1 LNKETPWAT
10 MHELPISKFRAF
22 MPAAPQRLDFRFR
35 VNAAFSGGKHM
46 KLHKLKVVENHS
58 RPAILMSVACA
69 TMLAALPLLFAGCNS
84 KDRSVTK
91 VSSAAL
97 PVDVVRVRREN
108 VALVGDWV
116 GTLDGSVNAQIQ
128 PQVSGYLVQ
137 QKYRE
142 GALVAKDQV
151 LFQIDRRQFQ
161 ATVDQAAAQVE
172 QAKGQ
177 LAQAKAQQ
185 SLAQINLKRDTPL
198 AQARAISQSQ
208 LDNDTQQ
215 AEQADAA
222 VAAAKAA
229 VSAAEAALAT
239 ANLNLGF
246 TEVRSLVSGVA
257 GQATMQVGNL
267 VNPQS
272 VLTSVSQLDPLRVY
286 FSISDAEYLALI
298 DRPHTAGSGL
308 LGKESELPL
317 KLILTDG
324 KVWPHEG
331 HIVFVDRQMN
341 QQTGAIRIAASFPN
355 PGNVLRPGQF
365 GRVTAEAETRQ
376 DAILVPQLAIQELQG
391 TKQVYIAGPDNK
403 AHIVNVTLGPQT
415 GSDWIVTSGLSADQR
430 VITSNVQKLRDG
442 TQINVREIS
451 ERAAIETSSPTGA
464 R

>member
-1 LNKETPWAT
+1 MQL
-10 MHELPISKFRAF
+10 L
-22 MPAAPQRLDFRFR
+22 
-35 VNAAFSGGKHM
+35 
-46 KLHKLKVVENHS
+46 KLKIIGNLKV
-58 RPAILMSVACA
+58 
-69 TMLAALPLLFAGCNS
+69 LL
-84 KDRSVTK
+84 
-91 VSSAAL
+91 SAAGVAVLAISALLVTACGNRDPKAAATSSGPL
-97 PVDVVRVRREN
+97 PVDAVRVRQGN
-108 VALVGDWV
+108 VPLAGDWV
-116 GTLDGSVNAQIQ
+116 GTLDGFVNAQIQ
-128 PQVSGYLVQ
+128 PEVSGYLVQ

-142 GALVAKDQV
+142 GSLVAKDQV

-185 SLAQINLKRDTPL
+185 GLAQINLKRDTPL

-222 VAAAKAA
+222 VVAAKAA
-229 VSAAEAALAT
+229 VSASEATLAA

-257 GQATMQVGNL
+257 GQAATQVGNL

-272 VLTSVSQLDPLRVY
+272 VLTSVSQLDPIKVY

-298 DRPHTAGSGL
+298 DRVHTAGSNL

-317 KLILTDG
+317 TLTLTDG
-324 KVWPHEG
+324 KLWPHKG

-365 GRVTAEAETRQ
+365 GRVTAETEIRQ
-376 DAILVPQLAIQELQG
+376 NAILVPQMAVQELQG
-391 TKQVYIAGPDNK
+391 TKQVYLVGPDNK
-403 AHIVNVTLGPQT
+403 AHIINVTLGPQV
-415 GSDWIVTSGLSADQR
+415 GNDWIVVSGLRADQR
-430 VITSNVQKLRDG
+430 VITSNLQKLRDG
-442 TQINVREIS
+442 VQVNVHEIS
-451 ERAAIETSSPTGA
+451 EQAAIETSSPTGA

>member
-1 LNKETPWAT
+1 
-10 MHELPISKFRAF
+10 MHERSRSMFCVLGSAVWQHLEFPISR
-22 MPAAPQRLDFRFR
+22 QSE
-35 VNAAFSGGKHM
+35 FSGGMHL
-46 KLHKLKVVENHS
+46 KLLKVKVVEN
-58 RPAILMSVACA
+58 RNRRAILLSLVFMPF
-69 TMLAALPLLFAGCNS
+69 LAASALLITACDS
-84 KDRSVTK
+84 RERRVAEAST
-91 VSSAAL
+91 AAL
-97 PVDVVRVRREN
+97 PVDAVRVRQEN
-108 VALVGDWV
+108 VPLVGDWV
-116 GTLDGSVNAQIQ
+116 GTLDGFVNAQIQ

-142 GALVAKDQV
+142 GSLVSKDQV

-161 ATVDQAAAQVE
+161 ATVDQATAQVE

-177 LAQAKAQQ
+177 LAQARAQQ

-215 AEQADAA
+215 AQQADAS

-246 TEVRSLVSGVA
+246 TEVRSLVSGIA
-257 GQATMQVGNL
+257 GQAAIQVGNL

-272 VLTSVSQLDPLRVY
+272 VLTSVSQLDPIKVY

-298 DRPHTAGSGL
+298 DRVHTSGSNLLGRKSGL
-308 LGKESELPL
+308 PL
-317 KLILTDG
+317 TLILTDG

-355 PGNVLRPGQF
+355 PDNVLRPGQF
-365 GRVTAEAETRQ
+365 GRVTAETEIRQ
-376 DAILVPQLAIQELQG
+376 DAILVPQMAIQELQG
-391 TKQVYIAGPDNK
+391 TKQVYIAEPDNK
-403 AHIVNVTLGPQT
+403 AHIVNVTLGPQV
-415 GSDWIVTSGLSADQR
+415 GNDWIVTSGLRADQL

-442 TQINVREIS
+442 TQLNVHEIS
-451 ERAAIETSSPTGA
+451 EQAAIATSSPTGA